1 MAVAT
6 FGVTAADVA
15 SIHFPQW
22 NGGFNA
28 NTKPT
33 STAVTTQIDR
43 LAARINGKLYAENIT
58 ASSIQ
63 AASVAYLMCAE
74 QLARMV
80 ALWVL
85 TVATQQNPD
94 LAKKLQAEIDDWFK
108 QLAEQGGTFLGDSSL
123 DSGTAPADG
132 PTTHLNTFS
141 LVTDSAENMSST
153 EPVHRAKDKM

>member
-28 NTKPT
+28 NTKPIA
-33 STAVTTQIDR
+33 TAVTTQIDR

-85 TVATQQNPD
+85 TVATQQNPE

-108 QLAEQGGTFLGDSSL
+108 QLAEQGATFLGDDSL
-123 DSGTAPADG
+123 ASEGSDPDG
-132 PTTHLNTFS
+132 PTSH
-141 LVTDSAENMSST
+141 VTQYGLEVDVAANMST
-153 EPVHRAKDKM
+153 TVPRLRRDDEL